1 MEITEEL
8 VKHLATLSRLNFTD
22 DEIKEFKDDFKRT
35 LNQIDELQEVN
46 TDNIETFSKIIDAE
60 TLREDIVKDSLKVE
74 DAVKNASKKTSTSF
88 VVPKIVE

>member
-60 TLREDIVKDSLKVE
+60 TLREDIVKDSIKVE
-74 DAVKNASKKTSTSF
+74 DAVKNASKKTRTAF